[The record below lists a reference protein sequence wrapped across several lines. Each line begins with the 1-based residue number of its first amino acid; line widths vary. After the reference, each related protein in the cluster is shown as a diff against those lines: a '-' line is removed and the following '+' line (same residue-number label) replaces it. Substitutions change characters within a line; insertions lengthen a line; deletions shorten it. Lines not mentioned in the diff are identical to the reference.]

1 MDELAVEARDVHK
14 AYGANSVLRG
24 LELVVPRGH
33 IVGFV
38 GLNGAGKS
46 TMLAVLLGLLR
57 ADRGLVRVLGRE
69 PTRVASLSGRVGV
82 ALHRPGLDVDLS
94 VQQNLRIHALRY
106 GKSAVAPD
114 AVLERLDLARLRSRR
129 VAKLSQGERQRLALA
144 RALLL
149 EPELLVLDEPLTHLD
164 PGAVHGVLDVL
175 VEQRTRGST
184 VLLSSHQLDHVERIA
199 DRIAVLHRGRVV
211 LDGTVAELLTGKNG
225 QPAYHSAP
233 PRSATR
239 YAGKTGQPAY
249 LVALRGGSLS
259 AFEGLDGIAA
269 REEVARGERER
280 LAPSIDFASTT
291 LFRVR
296 LVADTPERLNAQLVA
311 RGFGVALLRPERASL
326 DELFARVTASEVAA

>member
-33 IVGFV
+33 IVGFI

-225 QPAYHSAP
+225 QPAY
-233 PRSATR
+233 
-239 YAGKTGQPAY
+239 

>member
-1 MDELAVEARDVHK
+1 MDEWAVEARDVHK

-33 IVGFV
+33 IVGFI
-38 GLNGAGKS
+38 GLNGSGKS

-57 ADRGLVRVLGRE
+57 ADRGDVRVLGTE
-69 PTRVASLSGRVGV
+69 PQRVATLGGRVGV

-94 VQQNLRIHALRY
+94 VRQNLRIHALRY
-106 GKSAVAPD
+106 GKSSTRPD
-114 AVLERLDLARLRSRR
+114 AALDRLDLARLADRR

-175 VEQRTRGST
+175 VEQRARGAT

-199 DRIAVLHRGRVV
+199 DRIALLHRGRVV
-211 LDGTVAELLTGKNG
+211 LDGTVRDLLTGKSG
-225 QPAYHSAP
+225 QS
-233 PRSATR
+233 T
-239 YAGKTGQPAY
+239 Y
-249 LVALRGGSLS
+249 LVGVRQGDQRLV
-259 AFEGLDGIAA
+259 LDGIDVVAA
-269 REEVARGERER
+269 HEEIGVGERER
-280 LAPSIDFASTT
+280 LAPSLDFRSCA

-296 LVADTPERLNAQLVA
+296 LLTDAPERLNAQLVA
-311 RGFGVALLRPERASL
+311 RGLGVTLLRPERASL
-326 DELFARVTASEVAA
+326 DELFTRVTTDEVAA

>member
-211 LDGTVAELLTGKNG
+211 LDGTVAELLTGK
-225 QPAYHSAP
+225 S
-233 PRSATR
+233 
-239 YAGKTGQPAY
+239 GQPAY

>member
-211 LDGTVAELLTGKNG
+211 LDGTVAELLTGK
-225 QPAYHSAP
+225 S
-233 PRSATR
+233 
-239 YAGKTGQPAY
+239 GQPAY

-296 LVADTPERLNAQLVA
+296 LIADTPERLNAQLVA

>member
-33 IVGFV
+33 IVGFI

-211 LDGTVAELLTGKNG
+211 LDGTVAELLTGK
-225 QPAYHSAP
+225 S
-233 PRSATR
+233 
-239 YAGKTGQPAY
+239 GQPAY

>member
-225 QPAYHSAP
+225 QPAY
-233 PRSATR
+233 
-239 YAGKTGQPAY
+239 